1 MSVKAEQIELIARPG
16 LLTPSRSY
24 KPFRYP
30 WAIEYWRRQQQ
41 IHWMPEEIPLGEDC
55 KDWNSRITDAER
67 NLLTQVF
74 RFFTQSDVEV
84 QDNYMERYARVFR
97 PTEIKMMLAAF
108 ANMETVHIA
117 AYALLLETLGMPDS
131 EFTAFMDY
139 AAMRDKHDFLQTFG
153 VDTDADV
160 LRTLAM
166 FGGFTEGL
174 QLFASFAILLNFP
187 RHNKMR
193 GMGQVVSWS
202 VRDETLHCE
211 GIIRL
216 FHTFAQETGALSQ
229 AVRDDIVE
237 CARTVVHLEIGSWT
251 WPSSSVP
258 SRGSRPPRSRRTSAT

>member
-1 MSVKAEQIELIARPG
+1 MSVNQIELIARPG

-74 RFFTQSDVEV
+74 RFFTQADVEV

-131 EFTAFMDY
+131 EFTAFMD
-139 AAMRDKHDFLQTFG
+139 
-153 VDTDADV
+153 
-160 LRTLAM
+160 
-166 FGGFTEGL
+166 
-174 QLFASFAILLNFP
+174 
-187 RHNKMR
+187 
-193 GMGQVVSWS
+193 
-202 VRDETLHCE
+202 
-211 GIIRL
+211 
-216 FHTFAQETGALSQ
+216 
-229 AVRDDIVE
+229 
-237 CARTVVHLEIGSWT
+237 
-251 WPSSSVP
+251 
-258 SRGSRPPRSRRTSAT
+258 

>member
-1 MSVKAEQIELIARPG
+1 MSVIVAAQQIELIAKPG

-55 KDWNSRITDAER
+55 KDWNNRITDAER

-74 RFFTQSDVEV
+74 RFFTQADVEV

-139 AAMRDKHDFLQTFG
+139 AAMRDKHDYLQGFG
-153 VDTDADV
+153 VETDADT
-160 LRTLAM
+160 LRTLADVRRVHGGPPAVRE
-166 FGGFTEGL
+166 FRDPVEFSAAQQDARDGAGGFLE
-174 QLFASFAILLNFP
+174 
-187 RHNKMR
+187 
-193 GMGQVVSWS
+193 
-202 VRDETLHCE
+202 
-211 GIIRL
+211 
-216 FHTFAQETGALSQ
+216 
-229 AVRDDIVE
+229 
-237 CARTVVHLEIGSWT
+237 RT
-251 WPSSSVP
+251 
-258 SRGSRPPRSRRTSAT
+258 R